1 MTAPNLSQYFSNDPP
16 SLFDQL
22 NVTADCKNQL
32 PFIYLIPIFNNDS
45 YFITT
50 ATPNAAMNVNYE
62 LNEVGDSNQVLTYR
76 VTDNS

>member
-32 PFIYLIPIFNNDS
+32 PFI
-45 YFITT
+45 
-50 ATPNAAMNVNYE
+50 
-62 LNEVGDSNQVLTYR
+62 
-76 VTDNS
+76 